1 MISGWII
8 VACVVLVLGF
18 VLSWKLKNDDAF
30 TNALFTVLLIGL
42 GYYWAVVQ

>member
-18 VLSWKLKNDDAF
+18 VLSWKLENDDAF
-30 TNALFTVLLIGL
+30 TDAMITVLLIGL
-42 GYYWAVVQ
+42 GYYYVVVQ